1 MRLPPVSVRE
11 RVLRIKSQAGGV
23 THTPNPKIDDLES
36 HLLAPKTFLLVW
48 TGRRAQRHE
57 TVALNLGESC
67 GGGGGG
73 LGGGGIEKFVGI
85 LFGSL
90 MLEKFRKEFLE
101 KGDSGTFQSRKN
113 LGTFINL

>member
-1 MRLPPVSVRE
+1 MLRHRPVNVHLVAR
-11 RVLRIKSQAGGV
+11 
-23 THTPNPKIDDLES
+23 TPNPKIDDLES

-57 TVALNLGESC
+57 TVALNLEESC

-85 LFGSL
+85 LLGLRSG
-90 MLEKFRKEFLE
+90 EPTEQKQKEFLFSPSTLLVPWVDLFVWVDREQKE
-101 KGDSGTFQSRKN
+101 KA
-113 LGTFINL
+113 